1 LRLIAYILSLKHDA
15 RWFASPPFRKELPMW
30 KDFRAF
36 IMRGNVIDLAIG
48 VIIGIAFG
56 AVVKSL
62 VDDVIMPPVGLATGG
77 IDFSNKFIVLKDGA
91 AAAAPYASVAAA
103 KAAGATTL
111 NYGIFVNNV
120 VSFLII
126 GFCAFLLVRGV
137 NRLMHPQGTPESPKT
152 KPCPYC
158 TMEIPLAATRCPECT
173 SQLVAA

>member
-1 LRLIAYILSLKHDA
+1 
-15 RWFASPPFRKELPMW
+15 MW

-62 VDDVIMPPVGLATGG
+62 VDDVIMPPIGLATGG
-77 IDFSNKFIVLKDGA
+77 IDFSNKFVVLKDGA
-91 AAAAPYASVAAA
+91 AAAGPYASLAAA

-126 GFCAFLLVRGV
+126 GFCAFLLVRAV
-137 NRLMHPQGTPESPKT
+137 NRLMRAHEAPVVVKT
-152 KPCPYC
+152 RACPYC
-158 TMEIPLAATRCPECT
+158 AMEIPLAATRCPLCT
-173 SQLVAA
+173 SQLAAV

>member
-1 LRLIAYILSLKHDA
+1 MLN
-15 RWFASPPFRKELPMW
+15 
-30 KDFRAF
+30 DFKAF

-62 VDDVIMPPVGLATGG
+62 VDDVIMPPIGLATGG
-77 IDFSNKFIVLKDGA
+77 MDFSNKFVVLKDGA
-91 AAAAPYASVAAA
+91 VAAGPYASVAAA

-111 NYGIFVNNV
+111 NYGLFVNNI

-126 GFCAFLLVRGV
+126 AFCAFIIVRMV
-137 NRLMHPQGTPESPKT
+137 NKLIHPQGTPETPKM

-158 TMEIPLAATRCPECT
+158 AMDIPITATRCPNCT
-173 SQLVAA
+173 SQLTGAAAA

>member
-1 LRLIAYILSLKHDA
+1 ML
-15 RWFASPPFRKELPMW
+15 
-30 KDFRAF
+30 KDFKAF

-62 VDDVIMPPVGLATGG
+62 VDDVIMPPIGLATGG

-91 AAAAPYASVAAA
+91 AAAGPYASVAAA

-126 GFCAFLLVRGV
+126 AFCAFLLVRAV
-137 NRLMHPQGTPESPKT
+137 NKLMHPHGTPDAPKT
-152 KPCPYC
+152 KVCPYC
-158 TMEIPLAATRCPECT
+158 AKDIPIAATRCPECT
-173 SQLVAA
+173 SQLTGAQAA

>member
-1 LRLIAYILSLKHDA
+1 MLKE
-15 RWFASPPFRKELPMW
+15 FK
-30 KDFRAF
+30 AF

-62 VDDVIMPPVGLATGG
+62 VDDVIMPPIGLATGG
-77 IDFSNKFIVLKDGA
+77 IDFSNKFVVLKDGA
-91 AAAAPYASVAAA
+91 IAAGPYASVAAA

-111 NYGIFVNNV
+111 NYGVFVNNI

-126 GFCAFLLVRGV
+126 GFCAFLIVRAVNKLVHV
-137 NRLMHPQGTPESPKT
+137 PPAALKT

-158 TMEIPLAATRCPECT
+158 AMDIPLAATRCPNCT
-173 SQLVAA
+173 SQLAGTAAA

>member
-1 LRLIAYILSLKHDA
+1 MLK
-15 RWFASPPFRKELPMW
+15 E
-30 KDFRAF
+30 FRAF

-48 VIIGIAFG
+48 VIIGVAFG

-62 VDDVIMPPVGLATGG
+62 VDDVIMPPIGLATGG

-91 AAAAPYASVAAA
+91 AAAGPYASVAAA

-111 NYGIFVNNV
+111 NYGIFINNV

-126 GFCAFLLVRGV
+126 GFCAFLVVRAVNKLVHASAAPAATK
-137 NRLMHPQGTPESPKT
+137 M

-158 TMEIPLAATRCPECT
+158 TKEIPAAATRCPECT
-173 SQLVAA
+173 SQLAAAA

>member
-1 LRLIAYILSLKHDA
+1 MGEGRGRITNHYLRG
-15 RWFASPPFRKELPMW
+15 ASML
-30 KDFRAF
+30 KDFKAF

-62 VDDVIMPPVGLATGG
+62 VDDVIMPPIGMATGG
-77 IDFSNKFIVLKDGA
+77 IDFSNKFVVLKDGA
-91 AAAAPYASVAAA
+91 AAAGPYASVAAA

-111 NYGIFVNNV
+111 NYGLFVNNV

-126 GFCAFLLVRGV
+126 AFCAFIIVRMV
-137 NRLMHPQGTPESPKT
+137 NKLMNPHGTPDVPKT

-158 TMEIPLAATRCPECT
+158 AMDIPITATRCPNCT
-173 SQLVAA
+173 SQL